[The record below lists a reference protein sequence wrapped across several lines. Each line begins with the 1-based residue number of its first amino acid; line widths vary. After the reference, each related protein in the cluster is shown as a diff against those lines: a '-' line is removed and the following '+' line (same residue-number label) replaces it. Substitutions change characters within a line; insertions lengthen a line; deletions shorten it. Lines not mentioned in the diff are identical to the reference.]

1 MVRKEEIRLVATDL
15 DGTLLR
21 DDKTISVADYN
32 SLVGLGKFGIVRVAA
47 TGRSLHKVYEVLS
60 IDTPFDFIVFSTGA
74 GIFDWKKQ
82 QLLFAEQFD
91 GQRSYQ
97 LCSFLYKLGINFLIF
112 KPIPH
117 NNLFYYH
124 RGISFCPE
132 FENYLA
138 RHVGDFEQLN
148 VLDYNG
154 IAGQFLIFIPNNN
167 SIFNDLR
174 DRLLR
179 EFDNIKIIRAT
190 SPVDNHFIWLE
201 IFPESVSKGH
211 GICWLCDFMG
221 IDRKHTVAVGNDFND
236 IDMLDIVENPYVLG
250 NSPDELKEIYRS
262 VGSSNNTNGFT
273 DVATLFFPLKASL
286 SDY

>member
-74 GIFDWKKQ
+74 GIFEWKKQ

-91 GQRSYQ
+91 GQRSFQ
-97 LCSFLYKLGINFLIF
+97 LCSFLYQLGINFLIF
-112 KPIPH
+112 KPIPN
-117 NNLFYYH
+117 NNLFFYH

-132 FENYLA
+132 FENYLV

-148 VLDYNG
+148 VLDYND

-167 SIFNDLR
+167 FIFSDIR
-174 DRLLR
+174 ERLIR
-179 EFDNIKIIRAT
+179 EFDDIKIIRTT
-190 SPVDNHFIWLE
+190 SPVDNRFIWLE
-201 IFPESVSKGH
+201 IFPGSVSKGH
-211 GICWLCDFMG
+211 AVNWLCNFISVDM
-221 IDRKHTVAVGNDFND
+221 KHTLAVGNDFND
-236 IDMLDIVENPYVLG
+236 IDMLDVVENPFVLG
-250 NSPDELKEIYRS
+250 NSPEELKAVYRS
-262 VGSSNNTNGFT
+262 VESSNNTDGFT
-273 DVATLFFPLKASL
+273 DVVGRFFSLNYKAE
-286 SDY
+286 

>member
-60 IDTPFDFIVFSTGA
+60 VDTPFDFIVFSTGA

-201 IFPESVSKGH
+201 IFPGSVSKGH
-211 GICWLCDFMG
+211 GICWLCDFLG

-262 VGSSNNTNGFT
+262 VGASNNTNGFT

>member
-1 MVRKEEIRLVATDL
+1 MVRKEKIRLVATDL

-32 SLVGLGKFGIVRVAA
+32 SLVGLGELEIVRVAA

>member
-60 IDTPFDFIVFSTGA
+60 VDTPFDFIVFSTGA

-91 GQRSYQ
+91 GQRSFQ
-97 LCSFLYKLGINFLIF
+97 LCSFLYQLGINFLIF

-117 NNLFYYH
+117 NNLFFYH
-124 RGISFCPE
+124 RGKSFCPE
-132 FENYLA
+132 FENYLV

-148 VLDYNG
+148 VLDYSD

-167 SIFNDLR
+167 FIFSDIR
-174 DRLLR
+174 ERLIQ
-179 EFDNIKIIRAT
+179 EFDNIKIIRTT
-190 SPVDNHFIWLE
+190 SPVDNRFIWLE

-211 GICWLCDFMG
+211 GISWLCDFLG

-236 IDMLDIVENPYVLG
+236 IDML
-250 NSPDELKEIYRS
+250 
-262 VGSSNNTNGFT
+262 
-273 DVATLFFPLKASL
+273 
-286 SDY
+286 